1 MYYVFR
7 LVISKFTALIEGQP
21 MHSRRKVLAGIV
33 MTTGPQ
39 MEDAKVISVATG
51 TKCINGEHMS
61 VQGASLNDT
70 HAEIIAR
77 RCLCDFIYSQL
88 EMHTNPGMLQ
98 AFIISSHTA
107 RMLFNSVEII
117 FYSAVLVVQNVKGRL
132 EPNIPFPM

>member
-1 MYYVFR
+1 MFLIDNR
-7 LVISKFTALIEGQP
+7 LVINKFTSLIEGQP

-88 EMHTNPGMLQ
+88 EIHL
-98 AFIISSHTA
+98 
-107 RMLFNSVEII
+107 NSGECLVLMQ
-117 FYSAVLVVQNVKGRL
+117 FYKSKKRLIHINVYS
-132 EPNIPFPM
+132 